1 MRFPNLSVC
10 NPQRPLVSHPALEMG
25 HPGFLHLTHTKQIRQ
40 PKDGRGPLT
49 PRVLTN
55 GASHQVGGNTDGPQ
69 PEPPG
74 QTRDQHEGTIL
85 ERTFHPG

>member
-25 HPGFLHLTHTKQIRQ
+25 HHGFLHLTHTKQIQQ
-40 PKDGRGPLT
+40 PKAGRGPLT

-55 GASHQVGGNTDGPQ
+55 GASHQIWRQHGRASTRTARTDQGSA
-69 PEPPG
+69 
-74 QTRDQHEGTIL
+74 
-85 ERTFHPG
+85 